1 MTCTELEKNKSDIS
15 SCRKLGRH
23 LLLPKG
29 SQDRQTVQKAQYIY
43 LDSKLLEPVLYFSKL
58 VYGMFGQSK
67 MDCALN
73 FCPDK
78 TGRSCMYQR

>member
-43 LDSKLLEPVLYFSKL
+43 LDSKLLEPALYFSKL
-58 VYGMFGQSK
+58 V
-67 MDCALN
+67 
-73 FCPDK
+73 
-78 TGRSCMYQR
+78 